1 MTRRQ
6 VARSALA
13 VGLGGSAVSLL
24 IGLAILILIAL
35 TGIGCGAYRAPASYP
50 QPQRTLWY
58 ATEIAVAVNT
68 VQTAAI
74 QLNKISVCEAGTV
87 ITAESGPA
95 LDIPPAC
102 HPLLSEDNVRA
113 VGETA
118 SDIRASLR
126 KTPEGWRAI
135 VATGLERMTA
145 RLDNAGQVKL
155 AAYLQA
161 VRFLLG
167 SLP

>member
-1 MTRRQ
+1 MRGALLL
-6 VARSALA
+6 VA
-13 VGLGGSAVSLL
+13 VLL
-24 IGLAILILIAL
+24 SPA
-35 TGIGCGAYRAPASYP
+35 CGAYRAPASYP
-50 QPQRTLWY
+50 DPQKALWY
-58 ATEIAVAVNT
+58 ANEIAVSVNT
-68 VQTAAI
+68 VQHAAI
-74 QLNKISVCEAGTV
+74 ELNKIQVCEAGTAV
-87 ITAESGPA
+87 STSPDAIVV
-95 LDIPPAC
+95 PPAC

-126 KTPEGWRAI
+126 QTPAGWRAI
-135 VATGLERMTA
+135 VTAGLERMQA

-161 VRFLLG
+161 VRWLLG